1 MTEIDYQRDL
11 ITIRDNI
18 KKPFIEAG
26 LINESEGNT
35 MFANVEAMI
44 QLSAQLK

>member
-1 MTEIDYQRDL
+1 MTEIDYQKDL
-11 ITIRDNI
+11 INIRDNI
-18 KKPFIEAG
+18 KKPFIQAG
-26 LINESEGNT
+26 LINEIEAST